1 MQKTYK
7 KHHSFEGFAGAGA
20 LVEEQRVRAIASL
33 EEVSVAA
40 NKPENHAE
48 ILQRATRALGEPESE
63 FKITPFIADEMALLT
78 DAELPEFLYHRYRYE
93 VFPKTHELDDYPP
106 YLQIEPASI
115 CNYRCVFCYQANE
128 DFSRKESEHMGV
140 MSLDTYQSVVDQVEG
155 RVQFISLASRG
166 EPLICKD
173 LPAMLE
179 YSRGKFLNLKLN
191 TNASLL
197 NEKRCHD
204 LLNGAIRTLVFSA
217 DAAEEPL
224 YSQLRVRGSLD
235 RVLRNIEMFQKIR
248 ERDYPEARI
257 LTRVSG
263 VMVDESMQDMDS
275 MQKLWGGLV
284 DQISF
289 VAYNPWENIYKAEPS
304 GVDAPCSDL
313 WRRIFVWY
321 DGKVNPCDTDYEST
335 LKIGL
340 TPQSSVSEI
349 WCSKDYDELRKI
361 HLEQR
366 RMEKEPCRRCVVT

>member
-1 MQKTYK
+1 MKKTYQ

-20 LVEEQRVRAIASL
+20 GVEEQRARAIAAL
-33 EEVSVAA
+33 EGFSAEED
-40 NKPENHAE
+40 KPENHAE
-48 ILQRATRALGEPESE
+48 ILQRATHALGEPESE
-63 FKITPFIADEMALLT
+63 FQITSFIADEMALLT

-115 CNYRCVFCYQANE
+115 CNYRCVFCYQSNE
-128 DFSRKESEHMGV
+128 NFSGKESEHMGV
-140 MSLDTYQSVVDQVEG
+140 MSLDTYQSIVDQIEG
-155 RVQFISLASRG
+155 QVQFLSLASRG

-197 NEKRCHD
+197 NEERCHA

-224 YSQLRVRGSLD
+224 YSQLRVRGNLD

-248 ERDYPEARI
+248 ERDYPKARL

-263 VMVDESMQDMDS
+263 VMVDESKQDMGA

-284 DQISF
+284 DQVSF
-289 VAYNPWENIYKAEPS
+289 VAYNPWENVYEAEPS

-313 WRRIFVWY
+313 WRRMFVWY
-321 DGKVNPCDTDYEST
+321 DGKVNPCDTDYESA
-335 LKIGL
+335 LQMGL
-340 TPQSSVSEI
+340 TPQDSVSEL
-349 WCSKDYDELRKI
+349 WRSSDYEELRKT
-361 HLEQR
+361 HLTQR
-366 RMEKEPCRRCVVT
+366 RMEKEPCRRCVVV